1 MSIWKVK
8 ECEIIF
14 TPLDYGILRSG
25 APIIFCD
32 ERLIYCKMLRH
43 ICSLLKLKES
53 AFIFS
58 AAVPQAR
65 KASLARFLE
74 KRKERYGE
82 CILLSVICNGEKN
95 ALMFE
100 LFLKGDECSTIQAE
114 QECR

>member
-1 MSIWKVK
+1 MTVSSSYVPHLLLCQYGRLRNVK
-8 ECEIIF
+8 LCLLL
-14 TPLDYGILRSG
+14 LDYGILRSG

-32 ERLIYCKMLRH
+32 ERLIYYKMLRH
-43 ICSLLKLKES
+43 ICSLLKIKES

-82 CILLSVICNGEKN
+82 CILLSVICNGEK
-95 ALMFE
+95 MH
-100 LFLKGDECSTIQAE
+100 
-114 QECR
+114 